1 MPWSNKSLVKGAEVG
16 KSNSSK
22 SIVTKLP
29 TLPVKKVATS
39 TQENQLKQKT
49 VVKEPE
55 QAQSLTKEQKQAQKL
70 EAMKTT
76 VLQQAQEEAAKIIE
90 TAREQATIIQAQ
102 AQEEAQTV
110 KTIAQQ
116 QGLEEGQQSGY
127 QVGYQEGITQAKVES
142 EELLKQATASLQEAM
157 ASAETY
163 VKEKQ
168 QELIQFSIEMAEA
181 LIQAQFDFDEKTI
194 LAIVNPILLKLE
206 KADQLITV
214 RANGRYHELLQR
226 RMEQLKQEIPSLR
239 YVVLNDASMGAYEL
253 SVESDETLAI
263 FHLEDELRKFL
274 QQISKD

>member
-1 MPWSNKSLVKGAEVG
+1 MPWSNKSLVKGTEVG

-29 TLPVKKVATS
+29 SLPVKKVAVS
-39 TQENQLKQKT
+39 TQANQLKQQ
-49 VVKEPE
+49 PE
-55 QAQSLTKEQKQAQKL
+55 AKGQQQGHQLTKEQKQEQKL
-70 EAMKTT
+70 EAMKAT
-76 VLQQAQEEAAKIIE
+76 VLQQAQEEAAKIIQ
-90 TAREQATIIQAQ
+90 AAQEQATIIQAQ
-102 AQEEAQTV
+102 AQEEAKTV

-127 QVGYQEGITQAKVES
+127 EAGYQEGITQAKMAS
-142 EELLKQATASLQEAM
+142 EELLQQATASLQEAM
-157 ASAETY
+157 VSAETY
-163 VKEKQ
+163 VKDKQ
-168 QELIQFSIEMAEA
+168 QELIQFSVDMAQA
-181 LIQAQFDFDEKTI
+181 LIQAQFDFDEETI

-206 KADQLITV
+206 KADQLITI
-214 RANGRYHELLQR
+214 RANGCYHELLQK

-263 FHLEDELRKFL
+263 FHLEDELRNFL